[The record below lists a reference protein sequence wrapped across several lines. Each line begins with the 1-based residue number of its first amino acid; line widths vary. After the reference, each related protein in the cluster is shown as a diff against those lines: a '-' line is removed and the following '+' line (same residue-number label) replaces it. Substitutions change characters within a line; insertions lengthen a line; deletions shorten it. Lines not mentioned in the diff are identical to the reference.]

1 MVVRG
6 DEVTLSKK
14 ELQEIIIECSAK
26 ANAKIGI
33 DDGLFII
40 MQGLI
45 AVEIVK
51 EVTKNI
57 FGEKNND

>member
-14 ELQEIIIECSAK
+14 ELQEIIIKCSAK
-26 ANAKIGI
+26 VNAKIGI
-33 DDGLFII
+33 DDGLFIT

-45 AVEIVK
+45 SVEIVK